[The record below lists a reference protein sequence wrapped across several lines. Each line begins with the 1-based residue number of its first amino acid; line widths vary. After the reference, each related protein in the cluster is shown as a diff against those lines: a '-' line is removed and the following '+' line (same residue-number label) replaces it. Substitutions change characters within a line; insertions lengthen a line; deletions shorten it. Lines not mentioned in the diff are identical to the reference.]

1 MEVEVYKRWD
11 EENQKHWWF
20 EGRKKIIYSILKNNI
35 RKNDL
40 KILDFGCGVGVN
52 TKMLTEFGDVTC
64 FDPSPEA
71 IKFLKRKFNNDKK
84 VLVED
89 NLDNC
94 SEKFDLIIAADVVE
108 HIENDNEEIIK
119 LHKLLKSDGL
129 FFATVPAYQFLF
141 SIKDIKLHHKRRY
154 NLFNFKKLI
163 SPFFNKI
170 KISYYNFFLF
180 LPISLVIIYYKFLRK
195 DFIDKVEK
203 KPNKIINFLF
213 YKIFSY
219 ESFLLNKVNFP
230 FGISIIFLGKK
241 RIK

>member
-52 TKMLTEFGDVTC
+52 TKMLSEFGDVTC

-94 SEKFDLIIAADVVE
+94 SEQFDLIIAADVVE
-108 HIENDNEEIIK
+108 HIENDKEEIIK

-180 LPISLVIIYYKFLRK
+180 LPISLAIIYYKFLRK

-219 ESFLLNKVNFP
+219 ESSLLNKVNFP

-241 RIK
+241 RIE

>member
-94 SEKFDLIIAADVVE
+94 SEQFDLIIAADVVE
-108 HIENDNEEIIK
+108 HIENDKEEIIK

-180 LPISLVIIYYKFLRK
+180 LPISLAIIYYKFLRK

-219 ESFLLNKVNFP
+219 ESSLLNKVNFP

-241 RIK
+241 RIE

>member
-89 NLDNC
+89 SLDNC

-180 LPISLVIIYYKFLRK
+180 LPISLAIIYYKFLRK

-241 RIK
+241 RIE

>member
-180 LPISLVIIYYKFLRK
+180 LPISLAIIYYKFLRK

-241 RIK
+241 RIE

>member
-1 MEVEVYKRWD
+1 MKLKDKVIIISGGAGLLGAEFSKAIKD
-11 EENQKHWWF
+11 S
-20 EGRKKIIYSILKNNI
+20 GAKII
-35 RKNDL
+35 
-40 KILDFGCGVGVN
+40 V
-52 TKMLTEFGDVTC
+52 
-64 FDPSPEA
+64 
-71 IKFLKRKFNNDKK
+71 
-84 VLVED
+84 
-89 NLDNC
+89 LDNC
-94 SEKFDLIIAADVVE
+94 SEQFDLIIAADVVE
-108 HIENDNEEIIK
+108 HIENDKEEIIK

-180 LPISLVIIYYKFLRK
+180 LPISLAIIYYKFLRK

-219 ESFLLNKVNFP
+219 ESSLLNKVNFP

-241 RIK
+241 RI

>member
-94 SEKFDLIIAADVVE
+94 SEKFDLIIAADVIE

-154 NLFNFKKLI
+154 NLFNL
-163 SPFFNKI
+163 
-170 KISYYNFFLF
+170 
-180 LPISLVIIYYKFLRK
+180 
-195 DFIDKVEK
+195 
-203 KPNKIINFLF
+203 
-213 YKIFSY
+213 
-219 ESFLLNKVNFP
+219 
-230 FGISIIFLGKK
+230 
-241 RIK
+241 

>member
-52 TKMLTEFGDVTC
+52 TKMLSEFGDVTC

-94 SEKFDLIIAADVVE
+94 SEQFDLIIAADVVE
-108 HIENDNEEIIK
+108 HIENDKEEIIK

-180 LPISLVIIYYKFLRK
+180 LPISLAIIYYKFLRK
-195 DFIDKVEK
+195 DFIDKAEK

-219 ESFLLNKVNFP
+219 ESSLLNKVNFP

-241 RIK
+241 RIE